1 MTTIQPAAHPQWL
14 LVVMIILATLP
25 FLVMC
30 CTCYLKVSIVINLL
44 KGGLGF
50 SSGGTMAIE
59 FALSAALVALIMHP
73 IATDSIRNLEGVPP
87 LPMNRAPQWSDLKTL
102 EPAVAPWRTFLVKQT
117 GAKELAEI
125 AKLAE
130 PKANGSAQQEST
142 ASQQSTASQK
152 STANQQIPESD
163 KLSSD
168 SGNSSNKLPP
178 LRVLFAAFVLS
189 ELKGALVIG
198 IMVLIPFLL
207 VDLLIANTLTALG
220 LTMVSPVAIALPCK
234 LLLFYGCDGWILIS
248 RTLMS
253 SY

>member
-1 MTTIQPAAHPQWL
+1 MSAIPPTTHPQWL
-14 LVVMIILATLP
+14 LVVMILLGILP

-59 FALSAALVALIMHP
+59 FALSAALVALVMHP
-73 IATDSIRNLEGVPP
+73 IASESVNNLAKIPP
-87 LPMNRAPQWSDLKTL
+87 LRFDQAPRWSDLTTL
-102 EPAVAPWRTFLVKQT
+102 EPAIAPWRSFLQKQT
-117 GAKELAEI
+117 GDRELSAVSELAERSAVD
-125 AKLAE
+125 AKKNSAE
-130 PKANGSAQQEST
+130 SLTSEERSST
-142 ASQQSTASQK
+142 DLEKKGT
-152 STANQQIPESD
+152 
-163 KLSSD
+163 
-168 SGNSSNKLPP
+168 P

-189 ELKGALVIG
+189 ELRGALLIG

-220 LTMVSPVAIALPCK
+220 LTMVSPITIALPCK
-234 LLLFYGCDGWILIS
+234 LLLFWGCDGWILIS
-248 RTLMS
+248 RTVLS

>member
-1 MTTIQPAAHPQWL
+1 MRRRSGMTTIQPAAHPQWL

-73 IATDSIRNLEGVPP
+73 IATVSIRNLEGVPP

-102 EPAVAPWRTFLVKQT
+102 EPAVAPWRAFLIKQT

-130 PKANGSAQQEST
+130 PKADGSAQQE
-142 ASQQSTASQK
+142 

>member
-87 LPMNRAPQWSDLKTL
+87 LPMSRAPQWSDLKTL

-130 PKANGSAQQEST
+130 PKANGSAQQQ
-142 ASQQSTASQK
+142 SQ
-152 STANQQIPESD
+152 ANQQSPESD

>member
-1 MTTIQPAAHPQWL
+1 MRRRSGMTTIQPAAHPQWL

-102 EPAVAPWRTFLVKQT
+102 EPAVAPWRAFLIKQT
-117 GAKELAEI
+117 GTKELAEI

-130 PKANGSAQQEST
+130 PKANGSAQQ
-142 ASQQSTASQK
+142 Q

-168 SGNSSNKLPP
+168 SGNSSNKLSP

>member
-73 IATDSIRNLEGVPP
+73 IATVSIRNLEGVPP

-102 EPAVAPWRTFLVKQT
+102 EPAVAPWRAFLIKQT

-130 PKANGSAQQEST
+130 PKADGSAQQE
-142 ASQQSTASQK
+142 

>member
-102 EPAVAPWRTFLVKQT
+102 EPAVSPWRAFLIKQT

-142 ASQQSTASQK
+142 A
-152 STANQQIPESD
+152 NQETPESD

>member
-1 MTTIQPAAHPQWL
+1 
-14 LVVMIILATLP
+14 
-25 FLVMC
+25 
-30 CTCYLKVSIVINLL
+30 VSIVINLL

-87 LPMNRAPQWSDLKTL
+87 LPINRAPQWSDLKTL
-102 EPAVAPWRTFLVKQT
+102 EPAVAPWRAFLIKQT

-130 PKANGSAQQEST
+130 PKADGSAQQEST
-142 ASQQSTASQK
+142 ANQQS
-152 STANQQIPESD
+152 PESD

>member
-1 MTTIQPAAHPQWL
+1 MRRRSGMTTIQPAAHPQWL

-102 EPAVAPWRTFLVKQT
+102 EPAVAPWRAFLIKQT

-142 ASQQSTASQK
+142 ANQQS
-152 STANQQIPESD
+152 PESD

-168 SGNSSNKLPP
+168 SGNSFNKPPP